1 MSNAI
6 PIRASAT
13 TATQALA
20 NTTTIRNAYLLLT
33 MIMGVSALTAWY
45 AISSNAGL
53 INIWLFLA
61 FMIGMPFLIQAT
73 RNSPAGLVLSFVY
86 AGLLGYFLGPIVG
99 FYAKLDPKIPV
110 YALAATSVIFFSLS
124 GYALVSRRNFNFL
137 GGFVFVGF
145 LVILGAVVAN
155 IFLQLPM
162 LSVMISA
169 AAVLLISAAILWET
183 SQLIHD
189 PDANYIV
196 IATSLMASIWVLFM
210 HLMRLFA
217 FFSGED

>member
-6 PIRASAT
+6 PIRTGAP
-13 TATQALA
+13 TQALA

-33 MIMGVSALTAWY
+33 MILGVSALTAWY
-45 AISSNAGL
+45 AIASNAQM
-53 INIWLFLA
+53 INVWIFLA
-61 FMIGMPFLIQAT
+61 FMIGMPYLIHAT
-73 RNSPAGLVLSFVY
+73 RNSPAGLAIAFAY

-99 FYAKLDPKIPV
+99 VYFRMDPNIPV

-124 GYALVSRRNFNFL
+124 GYALVSRREFNFL
-137 GGFVFVGF
+137 GGFLFVGS
-145 LVILGAVVAN
+145 LVILGAIVAN
-155 IFLQLPM
+155 IFLQMPL
-162 LSVMISA
+162 LSIMISA
-169 AAVLLISAAILWET
+169 AAVLLISGAILYET

-196 IATSLMASIWVLFM
+196 IATSLMASIWVLFL